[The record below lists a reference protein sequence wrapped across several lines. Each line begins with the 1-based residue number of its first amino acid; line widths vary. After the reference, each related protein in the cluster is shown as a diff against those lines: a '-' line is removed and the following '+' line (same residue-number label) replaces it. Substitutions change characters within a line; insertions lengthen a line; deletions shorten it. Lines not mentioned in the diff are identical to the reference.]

1 MIQPQNR
8 WIQKLTSWYFF
19 YISPTFLIC
28 LPLLVLEWNSS
39 VPQICCPASL
49 FQCRVPE
56 RYNKKPFD
64 DSGFFFFIQHN
75 MVMVS
80 TGAIPQWWQS
90 RADSKISLQS
100 SIFFSDNEISFTQ
113 KAHLSLNVLILS
125 LSLPVI
131 FLLCCLLCI
140 RDANHSTSWQLHS
153 QFIFIQY
160 SLKPVSPSPSSS
172 THSTSYCDLPW
183 LS

>member
-19 YISPTFLIC
+19 YISPAFLIC

-64 DSGFFFFIQHN
+64 DSGFVCLLVCLFFVQHN
-75 MVMVS
+75 MIMVS

-90 RADSKISLQS
+90 RADSKVSLQN
-100 SIFFSDNEISFTQ
+100 SIFFRQWDFLYSES
-113 KAHLSLNVLILS
+113 SS
-125 LSLPVI
+125 LSKRTYAYSIPSCHI
-131 FLLCCLLCI
+131 PSLLLALYP
-140 RDANHSTSWQLHS
+140 RYQS
-153 QFIFIQY
+153 
-160 SLKPVSPSPSSS
+160 
-172 THSTSYCDLPW
+172 
-183 LS
+183 